1 MDCDECGFVF
11 EDEPGDQL
19 GARLRAVAAGYSSV
33 LDSYD
38 AETLGVRARPD
49 VWSPLEYA
57 CHLRD
62 VLWNIRDRILL
73 ALVEDRPTFAPIHRE
88 ERVTLAR
95 YAGETPG
102 SVATGIACG
111 ADLLGWLIEGL
122 TPSQMAR
129 GGLYAG
135 IDRDSLWMGRQA
147 LHEAV
152 HHLNDVYAGVDATE
166 TRTG

>member
-1 MDCDECGFVF
+1 MDCNECGFVF
-11 EDEPGDQL
+11 GDEPGDQL
-19 GARLRAVAAGYSSV
+19 GARLRVVAAGYSSV

-38 AETLGVRARPD
+38 AGRLGLRPKPD

-73 ALVEDRPTFAPIHRE
+73 ALVEDHPTFAPIHRE
-88 ERVTLAR
+88 VRVTLAR
-95 YAGETPG
+95 YAGEAPE

-129 GGLYAG
+129 GGLYG
-135 IDRDSLWMGRQA
+135 GVDRDTLWMGRQA

-152 HHLNDVYAGVDATE
+152 HHLKDVRGGVDATE
-166 TRTG
+166 PRVG